1 MTRSH
6 IINSSREGTASQPAR
21 KVSSRHSE
29 PAGGGRSEESLFSRV
44 SPEVRAPGL
53 QRIYKQI
60 SKLRVVF
67 ALAFVVALGVLP
79 LVAQQQ
85 QADRVKAIGGKFL
98 CMCGCS
104 QVLTQCNHVG
114 CTMSAA
120 MLKNL
125 GDWVN
130 RGDSEATITQAFV
143 QQFGTTVYAEP
154 PKSGFSLIAWAMP
167 IIYFVA
173 GAALVVF
180 VISKWRKRPQA
191 AGVDAAAPVTASGVK
206 ISQEAMERGRAQ
218 AARETED

>member
-1 MTRSH
+1 MIRRRS
-6 IINSSREGTASQPAR
+6 
-21 KVSSRHSE
+21 
-29 PAGGGRSEESLFSRV
+29 
-44 SPEVRAPGL
+44 
-53 QRIYKQI
+53 
-60 SKLRVVF
+60 VF
-67 ALAFVVALGVLP
+67 ALALVVALGVLP

-85 QADRVKAIGGKFL
+85 QADRVKAIGGKFQ

-120 MLKNL
+120 MLKEL
-125 GDWVN
+125 GQWVN
-130 RGDSEATITQAFV
+130 RGDSEAAITQSFV
-143 QQFGTTVYAEP
+143 QEYGTTVYAEP

-167 IIYFVA
+167 VIYFVV

-180 VISKWRKRPQA
+180 VISRWRKRPQA
-191 AGVDAAAPVTASGVK
+191 ASVDASAPVTAAGVK